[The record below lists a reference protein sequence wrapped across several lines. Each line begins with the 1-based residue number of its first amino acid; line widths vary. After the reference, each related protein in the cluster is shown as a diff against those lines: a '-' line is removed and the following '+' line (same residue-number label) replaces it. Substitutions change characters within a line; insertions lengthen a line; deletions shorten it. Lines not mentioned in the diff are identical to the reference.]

1 MTTYEIA
8 KAEYN
13 RLGEHTRKKLEAG
26 YMKASIVLKD
36 YLPDTNE
43 ATRKLDKLKAIAA
56 GNDPEET
63 EQIEDYLLNDFT
75 ESKNFQWYTVRQ
87 CNLLITH
94 RVAEEK
100 RTPPGNCIQTGQA
113 NRPNGLPYARI
124 YTHKKTGRNY
134 VVKTGY

>member
-1 MTTYEIA
+1 MYISESTLAKYNAGYIKASTVLKKYLPENKKINDEMQRL
-8 KAEYN
+8 KAEAK
-13 RLGEHTRKKLEAG
+13 GHEIE
-26 YMKASIVLKD
+26 
-36 YLPDTNE
+36 E
-43 ATRKLDKLKAIAA
+43 
-56 GNDPEET
+56 PEK
-63 EQIEDYLLNDFT
+63 IEDYLLNDFT
-75 ESKNFQWYTVRQ
+75 ESKNFQWYTIRQ

-100 RTPPGNCIQTGQA
+100 KTPPGNCIQTGQA

>member
-1 MTTYEIA
+1 MYISESTLA
-8 KAEYN
+8 KYN
-13 RLGEHTRKKLEAG
+13 AG
-26 YMKASIVLKD
+26 YMRASTVLKK
-36 YLPDTNE
+36 YLPENTSLNDEMQRMKAE
-43 ATRKLDKLKAIAA
+43 AKGQEKID
-56 GNDPEET
+56 
-63 EQIEDYLLNDFT
+63 DYLLNDFT
-75 ESKNFQWYTVRQ
+75 ENKNFQWYTIRQ
-87 CNLLITH
+87 CNLMLTH